1 LKLNFKPRYTLDYTI
16 EVLYNIV
23 AIAVTL
29 GVSQHSPLKDISTQ
43 DLQREKVLTRTMS
56 DHTFPLYDCHG
67 FLLDLR
73 VGVLTD
79 VENNGTLETRWFI
92 QVRASVR
99 IKTLHPMCIACIMI
113 PWVETPSTPL
123 LLG

>member
-23 AIAVTL
+23 ATAVTL

-43 DLQREKVLTRTMS
+43 VLQREKVLTRTMS

-67 FLLDLR
+67 F
-73 VGVLTD
+73 
-79 VENNGTLETRWFI
+79 
-92 QVRASVR
+92 
-99 IKTLHPMCIACIMI
+99 
-113 PWVETPSTPL
+113 
-123 LLG
+123 